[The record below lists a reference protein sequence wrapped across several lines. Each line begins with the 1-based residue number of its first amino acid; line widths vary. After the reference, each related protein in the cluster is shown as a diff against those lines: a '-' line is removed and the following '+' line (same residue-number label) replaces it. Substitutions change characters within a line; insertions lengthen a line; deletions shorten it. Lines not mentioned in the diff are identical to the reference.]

1 MEVRQ
6 ILLLGLM
13 LAALALQPTVVEGQQ
28 ATTDTVFVEGERS
41 NVLSGV
47 IELYLPTVGFAYAGD
62 WKRGLLPNALRIG
75 SFIGLLSTVDFLDDS
90 SSSDTA
96 AGLWVIAFLGT
107 TVWAVVEAVN
117 TANDRNRAVRAARS
131 QLSVAPAPFGGVSV
145 GLRLL
150 H

>member
-1 MEVRQ
+1 VQARQ
-6 ILLLGLM
+6 LILLGLAVAV
-13 LAALALQPTVVEGQQ
+13 LASQPTVVQGQQ
-28 ATTDTVFVEGERS
+28 DTVDVGGERS

-62 WKRGLLPNALRIG
+62 WKRGLLPNAIRIG
-75 SFIGLLSTVDFLDDS
+75 SFIGLLSTIDFLDSS

-96 AGLWVIAFLGT
+96 AGLWAIAFLGT

-117 TANDRNRAVRAARS
+117 TANDRNRAVRLRRA

>member
-1 MEVRQ
+1 MQVRQ
-6 ILLLGLM
+6 LILLGLAVAV
-13 LAALALQPTVVEGQQ
+13 LASQPTVVEGQQ
-28 ATTDTVFVEGERS
+28 DTGEVEGERS

-62 WKRGLLPNALRIG
+62 WKRGLLPNAIRIG
-75 SFIGLLSTVDFLDDS
+75 SLIGFFSTVDLFDS
-90 SSSDTA
+90 SSSSDDA
-96 AGLWVIAFLGT
+96 AGLWAIAFLGA

-117 TANDRNRAVRAARS
+117 TANDRNDAIRVRRA